1 MSAVLW
7 QLREGVF
14 HGEGS
19 KQLTVA
25 KAAGRPGK
33 MMLIDVPSTRAPSD
47 LD

>member
-1 MSAVLW
+1 M
-7 QLREGVF
+7 F

-25 KAAGRPGK
+25 KAAGGPGNMK
-33 MMLIDVPSTRAPSD
+33 MENMLIDVPSTRALSD